1 MLDACSPSGRKSFMT
16 GQSFEIKQ
24 KDCGKT
30 FFDDVRP
37 VFCKLVDQSKA
48 LKLPDF

>member
-16 GQSFEIKQ
+16 GQSHEIKQ
-24 KDCGKT
+24 QNCGKT
-30 FFDDVRP
+30 FFDNVRH